1 MRIGIVNDSA
11 LAVESLRRVVT
22 SIPEHSVAWIA
33 HDGAES
39 VWRCTQERPD
49 LILMDLIMPV
59 MDGVEATRRIMEHTP
74 CPIVIVTA
82 TVEGNASMVFQAM
95 GVGAL
100 DAVNTPVLGPDGEG
114 EGRQQLL
121 DKIGVIARLIRSQK
135 TVVAHTQPMSSAIRR
150 TMVGNEKLVAIGA
163 SSGGPHALAKVLSGL
178 PEDFPS
184 PIVIVQHVDQKFS
197 QELAEWL
204 NKQCSLEVRLAQEG
218 DTLKKGRVLIAGN
231 NDHLILKA
239 DRTLA
244 YTPEPVDQPYRPS
257 VDVFFNS
264 LIQHWVGDL
273 VAVLLTGMGR
283 DGAQGLLQLRSK
295 GVHTIAQNEA
305 TCAVYGMPKAAI
317 LLNAAVEV
325 LPIEDISKVLV
336 RYFRGSQPQGM
347 RV

>member
-1 MRIGIVNDSA
+1 MRIGIVNDSVM
-11 LAVESLRRVVT
+11 AVEALRRVVT
-22 SIPEHSVAWIA
+22 SVPEHSVAWIA

-49 LILMDLIMPV
+49 LILMDLIMPM

-82 TVEGNASMVFQAM
+82 TVEGNASKVFQAM
-95 GVGAL
+95 GAGAL
-100 DAVNTPVLGPDGEG
+100 DAVNTPVLGVDGEG
-114 EGRQQLL
+114 EGKKQLL
-121 DKIGVIARLIRSQK
+121 EKINTIARLIRSQK
-135 TVVAHTQPMSSAIRR
+135 TVIAHAQPMSSSIRR
-150 TMVGNEKLVAIGA
+150 VMMGNEKLVAIGA

-178 PEDFPS
+178 PADFS
-184 PIVIVQHVDQKFS
+184 APIVIVQHVDQKFS

-204 NKQCSLEVRLAQEG
+204 NNQCCLEVRLAQEG

-231 NDHLILKA
+231 NNHLILKE

-244 YTPEPVDQPYRPS
+244 YTPDPIDQPYRPS

-264 LIQHWVGDL
+264 LVQNWTGDMI
-273 VAVLLTGMGR
+273 AVLLTGMGR
-283 DGAQGLLQLRSK
+283 DGAQGLLQLRGK

-305 TCAVYGMPKAAI
+305 TCAVYGMPKAAVQ
-317 LLNAAVEV
+317 LGAAVEV
-325 LPIEDISKVLV
+325 LPLDEISNVLV
-336 RYFRGSQPQGM
+336 KHFTGSQQQSM

>member
-1 MRIGIVNDSA
+1 MRIGIVNDSIM
-11 LAVESLRRVVT
+11 AVEALRRVVT
-22 SIPEHSVAWIA
+22 SAPEHSVAWIA

-82 TVEGNASMVFQAM
+82 TVEGNASKVFQAM

-100 DAVNTPVLGPDGEG
+100 DAVNTPVLGADGEG
-114 EGRQQLL
+114 EGKKQLL
-121 DKIGVIARLIRSQK
+121 EKINTIARLIRSQR
-135 TVVAHTQPMSSAIRR
+135 TVVANAQPMASTIRR
-150 TMVGNEKLVAIGA
+150 VMMGNEKLVAIGA
-163 SSGGPHALAKVLSGL
+163 SSGGPHALAKVLSEL
-178 PEDFPS
+178 PEDFS
-184 PIVIVQHVDQKFS
+184 APIVIVQHVDEKFS

-204 NKQCSLEVRLAQEG
+204 NNQCCLEVRLAREG

-231 NDHLILKA
+231 NDHLILKE

-244 YTPEPVDQPYRPS
+244 YTPDPIDQPYRPS

-264 LIQHWVGDL
+264 LVQNWTGDMI
-273 VAVLLTGMGR
+273 AVLLTGMGR
-283 DGAQGLLQLRSK
+283 DGAQGLLQLRGK

-305 TCAVYGMPKAAI
+305 TCAVYGMPKAAAQ
-317 LLNAAVEV
+317 LGAAVEV
-325 LPIEDISKVLV
+325 LPLDEIGKVLV
-336 RYFRGSQPQGM
+336 KHFRGSQQQSV